1 MFFICQNLREP
12 KQLYSNFNFKT
23 VDIQAYIASGILEL
37 YVFSQ
42 LSPQE
47 RAEVE
52 EMRAKH
58 PEIQVEIERLEEL
71 LEKFAF
77 DFEKKPKKELK
88 SRILSKIDE
97 IEKKNKAAAK
107 IIPLAS
113 TWGYRLSVAASVLFF
128 ATTCV
133 LGYTFWQKTKENEAL
148 LVENSQ
154 KITQIQQELAIV
166 KNPNYRHITLAS
178 TDSTKQQSALVF
190 WNPTSQEVY
199 LEMGLL
205 PTLPS
210 DKQYQLWAIIDGKPT
225 DMGVFETVASLQKM
239 KVAKNVQAFAVTI
252 EPKGGSKAPTLT
264 AMVVLGKV

>member
-1 MFFICQNLREP
+1 M
-12 KQLYSNFNFKT
+12 
-23 VDIQAYIASGILEL
+23 DIQVYISSGVLEL

-52 EMRAKH
+52 QMRTKY
-58 PEIQVEIERLEEL
+58 PEVEAEIVRIETL

-77 DFEKKPKKELK
+77 DFEKKPNKELK

-97 IEKKNKAAAK
+97 IEKKNKANTK
-107 IIPLAS
+107 VIPLYSA
-113 TWGYRLSVAASVLFF
+113 WGYRLSIAASILLF
-128 ATTCV
+128 ATTCI
-133 LGYTFWQKTKENEAL
+133 LGYTFWQKNKENNAL
-148 LVENSQ
+148 LVENKQ
-154 KITQIQQELAIV
+154 QIEQVKQELAIT

-210 DKQYQLWAIIDGKPT
+210 DKQYQLWAIIDGKPS
-225 DMGVFETVASLQKM
+225 DMGVFETVANLQKM

-252 EPKGGSKAPTLT
+252 EPKGGSKEPTLT